1 MSEEIV
7 QGSSAWF
14 ESRIGKAT
22 ASRISDIV
30 AKTKS
35 GYSTSRANYMAQ
47 LVVER
52 MTNQVAESYT
62 NAAME
67 WGTEQE
73 PFARAA
79 YEAKTGVL
87 VDEVG
92 AIDHPTIAMSAAS
105 PDGLVG
111 SEGEGNLEI
120 KCPGTAQHISTL
132 LGEEI
137 AKKYYDQ
144 VQWQMACTGR
154 SWTDFVS
161 YDPRMPEGL
170 QLFIKRVPRDDKYI
184 GELEGEV
191 IQFLAEVDDKV
202 NKLNQ
207 LRG

>member
-1 MSEEIV
+1 
-7 QGSSAWF
+7 
-14 ESRIGKAT
+14 
-22 ASRISDIV
+22 
-30 AKTKS
+30 
-35 GYSTSRANYMAQ
+35 MAQ

-67 WGTEQE
+67 WGTTNE

-111 SEGEGNLEI
+111 GDMCLEI

-144 VQWQMACTGR
+144 MQWQMACTGR
-154 SWTDFVS
+154 SLADFVS

-170 QLFIKRVPRDDKYI
+170 QLFIKRVPRSNLYI
-184 GELEGEV
+184 AELEGEV
-191 IQFLAEVDDKV
+191 IQFLKEVDDKV

>member
-1 MSEEIV
+1 MSDEII
-7 QGSSAWF
+7 QGSPEWF
-14 ESRIGKAT
+14 AQRCGKAT

-52 MTNQVAESYT
+52 MTNQVAESFT

-67 WGTEQE
+67 WGVQNEG
-73 PFARAA
+73 FARAN
-79 YEAKTGVL
+79 YESKMNLL
-87 VDEVG
+87 VTETG

-105 PDGLVG
+105 PDGLIDDDG
-111 SEGEGNLEI
+111 CLEI
-120 KCPGTAQHISTL
+120 KCPITATHISTL

-137 AKKYYDQ
+137 TKKYYDQ
-144 VQWQMACTGR
+144 MQWQMACAER
-154 SWTDFVS
+154 DWCDFVS

-170 QLFIKRVPRDDKYI
+170 QLFIKRVPRSNMYI
-184 GELEGEV
+184 AELEGEV
-191 IQFLAEVDDKV
+191 IQFLTEVDDKV